1 MKQERRSLRLEPKFF
16 QMQISG
22 DTVSFNFELPPG
34 SYATAVLHELIAPQV
49 HNLS

>member
-16 QMQISG
+16 QMQVIG

-34 SYATAVLHELIAPQV
+34 SYATTVLHELLTTRDPAT
-49 HNLS
+49 